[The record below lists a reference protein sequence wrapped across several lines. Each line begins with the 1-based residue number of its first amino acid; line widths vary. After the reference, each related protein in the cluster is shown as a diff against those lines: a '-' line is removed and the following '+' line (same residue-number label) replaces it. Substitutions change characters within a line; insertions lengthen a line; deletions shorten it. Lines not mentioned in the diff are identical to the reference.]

1 MAESKTD
8 LTDLMDTDL
17 EYVSDTGY
25 ERDFDVEII
34 DGFYHQNIAFMNE
47 KVQLFADYWM
57 KLYSNCCLQRDNAV
71 ELLND
76 KKPDE
81 AKAALQDWP
90 DTLVSPNVPQLLFE
104 DPPELKRKKRSAA
117 QLECDG
123 AELIHQMK
131 DNYTRGE
138 KVVFDVPNVQ
148 EDDISLADYDTRI
161 RKVSRGEKYKAS
173 LR

>member
-8 LTDLMDTDL
+8 LTDLMDIDL

-34 DGFYHQNIAFMNE
+34 DGVYHQNIAFMNE

-57 KLYSNCCLQRDNAV
+57 KLYSNCCLQRDNVV

-81 AKAALQDWP
+81 AKAVLQDWL
-90 DTLVSPNVPQLLFE
+90 DTLASPN
-104 DPPELKRKKRSAA
+104 
-117 QLECDG
+117 
-123 AELIHQMK
+123 
-131 DNYTRGE
+131 E
-138 KVVFDVPNVQ
+138 K
-148 EDDISLADYDTRI
+148 IGGST
-161 RKVSRGEKYKAS
+161 
-173 LR
+173 